1 MTGKT
6 IGFAGL
12 MYTLAIKLTMRVFML
27 LQNYVQQQADQFWF
41 SRQQASQ
48 FAKVVATDFN
58 PIHDEDS
65 KRFCVPGDL
74 LFAYLLHKNGLSK
87 QLNITFNG
95 MVGADVPL
103 HCVAEAGVVQILDQ
117 QDKSYLTLT
126 QSGEVMQNC
135 QFIGA
140 LTKDYVRF
148 SGQNFPHIL
157 QPLMEQH
164 QVMIHPQRPLV
175 IYQSMALQFF
185 RFTDCC
191 PSLQLTASSLQVDGK
206 RGNVVLEFA
215 LKVADEVIGT
225 GEKRMILSNLVPYDA
240 SQMQA
245 LVDLYNH
252 RKATMGAAA

>member
-1 MTGKT
+1 
-6 IGFAGL
+6 
-12 MYTLAIKLTMRVFML
+12 ML
-27 LQNYVQQQADQFWF
+27 LQNYVQQQAEQFSF

-48 FAKVVATDFN
+48 FAKIVATDFN

-74 LFAYLLHKNGLSK
+74 LFAYLLHRNGLSQ
-87 QLNITFNG
+87 QLSITFNG

-103 HCVAEAGVVQILDQ
+103 HCVAEGNVVQIFDQ
-117 QDKSYLTLT
+117 QDKCYLTLE
-126 QSGEVMQNC
+126 QNGDVMQNC
-135 QFIGA
+135 QFIDA
-140 LTKDYVRF
+140 LIRDYVRF

-175 IYQSMALQFF
+175 IYQSMSLHFF
-185 RFTDCC
+185 RFSDNC
-191 PSLQLTASSLQVDGK
+191 PSLTLTGSRLEVEGK

-215 LKVADEVIGT
+215 LMVADEVIGT

-240 SQMQA
+240 EQMQG

-252 RKATMGAAA
+252 RKATLGAAA